1 MSVNHTK
8 AVFDATAST
17 YDADRSKLIPGC
29 DAFYRWAVD
38 LIPERAKNILDL
50 GAGSGLL
57 TMLVRRRF
65 PDAHIRAI
73 DFSGPMLELARA
85 RLGDDPRI
93 TYHLADYVNGPLP
106 ENLCAVVSSLS
117 IHHLDD
123 RDKRAVFRRVWQCL
137 LPGGVFINADQVAGP
152 TAELDA
158 RYEALWLEQVRAGGA
173 SEQQIADSLYRKQE
187 DRCTPVNEQLGRMRE
202 AGFADAD
209 CWYKDNCFAV
219 MAGKRS

>member
-8 AVFDATAST
+8 AVFDASAST

-85 RLGDDPRI
+85 RLGDDLQGSI
-93 TYHLADYVNGPLP
+93 
-106 ENLCAVVSSLS
+106 LS
-117 IHHLDD
+117 PT
-123 RDKRAVFRRVWQCL
+123 KSRARWSGRTCGLIWRR
-137 LPGGVFINADQVAGP
+137 
-152 TAELDA
+152 
-158 RYEALWLEQVRAGGA
+158 
-173 SEQQIADSLYRKQE
+173 IADFTTPSLPRPE
-187 DRCTPVNEQLGRMRE
+187 TRFSRRP
-202 AGFADAD
+202 
-209 CWYKDNCFAV
+209 
-219 MAGKRS
+219 